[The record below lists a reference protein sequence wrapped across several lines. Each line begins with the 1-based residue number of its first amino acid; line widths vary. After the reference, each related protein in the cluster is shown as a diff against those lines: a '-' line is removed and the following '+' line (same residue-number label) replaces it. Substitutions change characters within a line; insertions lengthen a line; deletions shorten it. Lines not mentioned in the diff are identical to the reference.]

1 MAAAAAPAAMDVNEI
16 EKIINN
22 YLIGEVPVGEGG
34 AAAETVRKL
43 PDMMGIQSLNQHIAK
58 YIEKCLHNKE
68 VDELSKVLILYGLF
82 VKNIVAEK
90 DDPNKEYLKV
100 MVGVCEEISS
110 MMKHINVMLLGLVDP
125 AAAAAAA
132 AMKGGKR
139 RKRSRRVTFKK
150 RKN

>member
-22 YLIGEVPVGEGG
+22 YLIGEIPAGTGG
-34 AAAETVRKL
+34 AAAEKVRKL
-43 PDMMGIQSLNQHIAK
+43 PDMRGIHSLNQYIAD
-58 YIEKCLHNKE
+58 YISYCLDNNK

-90 DDPNKEYLKV
+90 DNTNKEYLKV
-100 MVGVCEEISS
+100 MVSVCEQIGTKVVSIKS
-110 MMKHINVMLLGLVDP
+110 MLEKAVGME
-125 AAAAAAA
+125 
-132 AMKGGKR
+132 GGKR